1 MAKKF
6 RDLVAST
13 MSLESRRRAE
23 ARAQAGLA
31 EMRLQELRRA
41 RELSQEHIAGQ
52 LDTEQGNVS
61 RLEQQTDMYISTLR
75 RYVEALGGSLEIVA
89 RFADGDVKISQ
100 FHDLAKR
107 GRR

>member
-6 RDLVAST
+6 RDLVAAT
-13 MSLESRRRAE
+13 MSPESRARAE
-23 ARAQAGLA
+23 ARAQVELA

-41 RELSQEHIAGQ
+41 RELSQEDLAGQ
-52 LDTEQGNVS
+52 LETDQGNVS

-89 RFADGDVKISQ
+89 RFPNGDVKISQ
-100 FHDLAKR
+100 FHDLASSGTR
-107 GRR
+107 